1 MIMHHIILCTP
12 CIAFILVSHTC
23 IFVIDHTEQGH
34 GEEPT
39 QVKGVNT
46 EQYQGK
52 PRCIKPPSL
61 NSFYIYILIMILK
74 CALGYMS

>member
-1 MIMHHIILCTP
+1 
-12 CIAFILVSHTC
+12 
-23 IFVIDHTEQGH
+23 VIDHTEQGH